1 MPRIAEKRTY
11 TISEKNIRGHKV
23 AWYGNEYEIPGK
35 NIKRIQELFGKA
47 YSKEEI
53 KQILTY
59 FSINFDRE
67 GIIEKAPFWMTKL
80 ADRGKAREEIFGKRT
95 EFHSEKVKDILN
107 STDLLTNREKYF
119 FIERVFEGKTYKE
132 LARDWEANTGKK
144 LSVHRITQIFDITK
158 NTIKHILT
166 KKGEELKRELE
177 IIKRRK
183 LIKDRGARKK

>member
-1 MPRIAEKRTY
+1 MPRPTTTPKY
-11 TISEKNIRGHKV
+11 KISKENIKGNTV
-23 AWYGNEYEIPGK
+23 TWYGNKYNIPK
-35 NIKRIQELFGKA
+35 TNIERLKKMFEKA
-47 YSKEEI
+47 HSKDEI

-59 FSINFDRE
+59 FSTNFDTE
-67 GIIEKAPFWMTKL
+67 GITRKAPFWMTKL

-158 NTIKHILT
+158 NTIRQILT
-166 KKGEELKRELE
+166 KKGEELKRVLE
-177 IIKRRK
+177 RIRRGK
-183 LIKDRGARKK
+183 LNKERLSRK